1 MLVRDVL
8 RQKGRRVIQIPPDAS
23 VRDALALF
31 VEHNIGS
38 LPVVD
43 DDGRLLGIFSE
54 RDVLFGLHDDCER
67 FHSRRIDEV
76 MTPDPVVCAPE
87 EPVHEVMGK
96 LTVHRV
102 GQLPV
107 MSGDQLVG
115 VVSVGDLVKA
125 MFERVESENRHLL
138 SYLYGSS

>member
-8 RQKGRRVIQIPPDAS
+8 RQKGRRVIMIPPGAS

-43 DDGRLLGIFSE
+43 EAGRLVGIFSE
-54 RDVLFGLHDDCER
+54 RDVLFGLNDDCEQ
-67 FHSRRIDEV
+67 FHRRRIEEV

-96 LTVHRV
+96 LTAHRV

-107 MSGDQLVG
+107 MEGGALIG

-125 MFERVESENRHLL
+125 MYERAESDNRHLL
-138 SYLYGSS
+138 SYLYGPA

>member
-8 RQKGRRVIQIPPDAS
+8 RQKGRRVIHIPPTAT
-23 VRDALALF
+23 VREALALF

-38 LPVVD
+38 LPVVG
-43 DDGRLLGIFSE
+43 DDGRLIGIFSE

-67 FHSRRIDEV
+67 FPSRRIEEV
-76 MTPDPVVCAPE
+76 MTPDPVVCAPQ

-107 MSGDQLVG
+107 VEEDKLIG
-115 VVSVGDLVKA
+115 VVSVGDLVKS
-125 MFERVESENRHLL
+125 MHEQVESENRHLL
-138 SYLYGSS
+138 SYLYGST

>member
-8 RQKGRRVIQIPPDAS
+8 RQKGRRVIQIPPEAS
-23 VRDALALF
+23 VQEALTLF

-43 DDGRLLGIFSE
+43 PEGRLLGIFSE

-67 FHSRRIDEV
+67 FHRRRIEEV
-76 MTPDPVVCAPE
+76 MTPDPIVCAPE
-87 EPVHEVMGK
+87 DPVHEVMGK

-107 MSGDQLVG
+107 MSGDKLVG

-125 MFERVESENRHLL
+125 MYDRVESENRHLL
-138 SYLYGSS
+138 SYLYGAT